1 MLDAVLIQLGADDA
15 KLAGG
20 ISAAGTQIHLTGN
33 EIKVDPGAVLG
44 CQDALSP
51 KHHAVSAL
59 IQFFQTTAHKVHC
72 ELLMGLGAPGSE
84 DFVCMMVVM
93 IVAATG
99 AMLIVIVVMMFV
111 VMIVMMLMIM
121 MMVLVLMVVIM
132 VVMVMMMVVLVIM
145 VMAAA
150 GAVLVMMMVMMMLM
164 LSL

>member
-15 KLAGG
+15 KLTGG

-33 EIKVDPGAVLG
+33 EIKVDPGTIFG
-44 CQDALSP
+44 CQDALGA
-51 KHHAVSAL
+51 KYHTVSAL
-59 IQFFQTTAHKVHC
+59 VQFFQTAANKVHS

-111 VMIVMMLMIM
+111 VMIVMMLM
-121 MMVLVLMVVIM
+121 VVVVVVRMVV
-132 VVMVMMMVVLVIM
+132 VMMMVVLVIM
-145 VMAAA
+145 VMAAT
-150 GAVLVMMMVMMMLM
+150 GTVLIMHMVMLG
-164 LSL
+164 SF